1 VQTRTNRPAPF
12 LRSRLV
18 ADRPRLLARQ
28 AGKRHPP
35 QYTSSTA
42 AAMHGEP
49 EAITEEEQAQISLQA
64 RAKFADER
72 AEQNARRD
80 AKLWAE
86 RLRRVELRARSKGV
100 DVYRYQLEVRRAITE
115 MEQAT
120 E

>member
-1 VQTRTNRPAPF
+1 
-12 LRSRLV
+12 
-18 ADRPRLLARQ
+18 LLARQ

-64 RAKFADER
+64 RTKFADER